1 MEKLTID
8 FKYNNMT
15 NLQHKMF
22 YAIILIAVT
31 LLTTLVYFKGGL
43 ELVII
48 IGLIA
53 IITNQ
58 VTYLNNKDNAED

>member
-1 MEKLTID
+1 
-8 FKYNNMT
+8 MT
-15 NLQHKMF
+15 NFQQKMF

-43 ELVII
+43 ELVIV

-58 VTYLNNKDNAED
+58 ITESNKNKFKDEI

>member
-1 MEKLTID
+1 MEKQTID

-15 NLQHKMF
+15 DFQQKMF

-31 LLTTLVYFKGGL
+31 LLTSLVYFKGGL

-48 IGLIA
+48 VGLIA

-58 VTYLNNKDNAED
+58 ITEKENNNVKDK

>member
-1 MEKLTID
+1 
-8 FKYNNMT
+8 MT
-15 NLQHKMF
+15 NFQQKMF

-31 LLTTLVYFKGGL
+31 LLTTLIYFKGGL
-43 ELVII
+43 ELVMV

-58 VTYLNNKDNAED
+58 VTESNNNKFNDEI

>member
-1 MEKLTID
+1 
-8 FKYNNMT
+8 MT
-15 NLQHKMF
+15 NFQQKMF

-43 ELVII
+43 ELVIV

-58 VTYLNNKDNAED
+58 ITESNKNKFKDEIQKH